1 MAKKKKR
8 KNAKQKKF
16 EYTEELTGLI
26 LLILSVLSIP
36 PTPLGFVGQIVAS
49 FAMFL
54 VGTAYQILL
63 LLILIIGLYL
73 IVKRSWPNFFTSKL
87 VGFYSLCL
95 GFLVLSHISYV
106 TQNSGDVLIIVK
118 DTIDNL
124 LANFSN
130 TMNATPLT
138 LNGAGVFGAMF

>member
-1 MAKKKKR
+1 MIYIHLFALGNEAVAERRVLAKWE
-8 KNAKQKKF
+8 QD
-16 EYTEELTGLI
+16 
-26 LLILSVLSIP
+26 
-36 PTPLGFVGQIVAS
+36 
-49 FAMFL
+49 MFL
-54 VGTAYQILL
+54 EEVKNEYYNEAYQILL
-63 LLILIIGLYL
+63 LLTLIVGLYL

-130 TMNATPLT
+130 KELT
-138 LNGAGVFGAMF
+138 SVIIPNGVTIIGNSVINIVIAIFKNFFFIKI